1 MDLSAPDD
9 TVPHTFDG
17 IVPKNDFERRIVFG
31 KDDLVSPD
39 AVALGHDVFRLFRWA
54 SILHGDD
61 TRAGDPTV
69 ADRNPP
75 SKIWGLDIEKVAAHL
90 ARTAGPDFTT
100 KTTYL
105 TWVSSMN
112 AIRARPE
119 YVAAD
124 GRINVTPQLR
134 ANIGFALRANKLS
147 PAARAESWHNFQMA
161 TRVLA
166 PIFSGEVKRAHLS
179 A

>member
-1 MDLSAPDD
+1 MGLSAPDD

-17 IVPKNDFERRIVFG
+17 IVPSNDFERRIVFG
-31 KDDLVSPD
+31 KDDLVLPD

-54 SILHGDD
+54 SIFHGDD

-75 SKIWGLDIEKVAAHL
+75 SKIWGLDIQKVAAHL
-90 ARTAGPDFTT
+90 ARTAGHDFTT

-112 AIRARPE
+112 ATRTRHE

-124 GRINVTPQLR
+124 GRINVAPQLR
-134 ANIGFALRANKLS
+134 ENIGFALRTNKLS
-147 PAARAESWHNFQMA
+147 PTARAEAWKNFQMA
-161 TRVLA
+161 SRVLA
-166 PIFSGEVKRAHLS
+166 PIFSGEVKRASLS